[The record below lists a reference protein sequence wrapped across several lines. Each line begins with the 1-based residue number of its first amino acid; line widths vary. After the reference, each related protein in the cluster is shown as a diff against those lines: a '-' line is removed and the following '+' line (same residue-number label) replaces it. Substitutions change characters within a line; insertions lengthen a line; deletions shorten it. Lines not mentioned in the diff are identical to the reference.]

1 MRLLIIFNLIMK
13 EQSLKKSVESLIK
26 VLNKKLDKKSLKILM
41 NLLDISLNSF

>member
-1 MRLLIIFNLIMK
+1 MK